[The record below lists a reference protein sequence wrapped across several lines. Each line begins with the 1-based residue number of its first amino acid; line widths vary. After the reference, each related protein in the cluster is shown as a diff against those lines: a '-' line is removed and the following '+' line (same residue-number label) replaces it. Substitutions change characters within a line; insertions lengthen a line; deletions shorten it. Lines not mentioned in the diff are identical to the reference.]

1 MPAIRASL
9 YRYLRLYFM
18 ITGQYIKARMQYR
31 ADFIIST
38 IGMIFSNIV
47 SLLVFWVLFRTIPTL
62 AGWSFAEVLFIYGFY
77 LLAVSP
83 TQLLFDHIWNLR
95 WELVEGSFIKYYF
108 RPMNMMFYYMSE
120 MVDLKGFAQVV
131 IGIGTLVYAS
141 SRLGL
146 LWTLSRVGLFLLLLT
161 GASLVVASLL
171 MIAAFSAFWV
181 LYSYSILALAFRLRE
196 FSQYPTSIFDRTFRF
211 VFTYIIPI
219 GFVAFYPSQLFLR
232 PDQVSWLIYLSPVVG
247 VLLFTL
253 AYRVWILGV
262 NSYTGTG
269 S

>member
-1 MPAIRASL
+1 MPAIGASL

-31 ADFIIST
+31 ADFIISS

-95 WELVEGSFIKYYF
+95 WELVDGSFIKYYF

-120 MVDLKGFAQVV
+120 MIDLKGFAQVV

-141 SRLGL
+141 SKLGL
-146 LWTLSRVGLFLLLLT
+146 LWTPGRVGLFLLLVT

-196 FSQYPTSIFDRTFRF
+196 FSQYPTSIFDGIFRF

-232 PDQVSWLIYLSPVVG
+232 PEQVSWLVYLSPVVG
-247 VLLFTL
+247 VFLFIL